1 MSNKLQEYL
10 DVIASEKS
18 GEDVRDAI
26 EKAIITVDADNA
38 KNGVQAI
45 VSQYMETV
53 DQLLNMMW
61 DDVMHVFPVAV
72 RPSYDDTEETIEP
85 MNNELT
91 AFLMSLANSIS
102 GMDIRA
108 AMWGAMQNIS
118 NSIIAHNLIREY
130 YAKRVI
136 DLFNAFIAASDDDER
151 KEAAKSRYNSWDAVI
166 NYNAFGYVNNTITS
180 DLLLLREVKNGLA
193 ARPLLL
199 ESLQQLNVLNERR
212 ATWYR
217 EDFET
222 LLANNAYDIEKISEA
237 LSDAGDTHVLI
248 YTGERYTSESDATNR
263 LNYIE
268 NAGTPYE
275 YSIIV
280 RGTLPIYWYVVI
292 TDVAFYTKSFATIW
306 CQDKNTQYSVL
317 DCKPLYA

>member
-1 MSNKLQEYL
+1 MNDKLQEYL
-10 DVIASEKS
+10 ALITSEKG
-18 GEDVRDAI
+18 GEAVRDAI
-26 EKAIITVDADNA
+26 EKAIITIDADNA

-61 DDVMHVFPVAV
+61 DDVMHVFPAAV

-85 MNNELT
+85 MNDDLT
-91 AFLMSLANSIS
+91 ASLMSLVNSIS

-108 AMWGAMQNIS
+108 AMCGAMQNIS

-136 DLFNAFIAASDDDER
+136 DLFNAFIAASDNDER
-151 KEAAKSRYNSWDAVI
+151 KEAAKSRYDSWDAVI
-166 NYNAFGYVNNTITS
+166 NYNAFGHVNNTITS
-180 DLLLLREVKNGLA
+180 DLLLLYEVKNGLA

-222 LLANNAYDIEKISEA
+222 LLSNNAYDIER
-237 LSDAGDTHVLI
+237 LSDVLTGDTHVLI

-268 NAGTPYE
+268 NADTPYE

-306 CQDKNTQYSVL
+306 CQDKNTRYSVL